1 MNIYVSM
8 LRAGSEARENVK
20 AEVTRNGKGEM
31 KTLGLIA
38 AESIERART
47 RAEANMRGS

>member
-31 KTLGLIA
+31 KTLGLSPS
-38 AESIERART
+38 EGIERL
-47 RAEANMRGS
+47 RASAETKIRGA